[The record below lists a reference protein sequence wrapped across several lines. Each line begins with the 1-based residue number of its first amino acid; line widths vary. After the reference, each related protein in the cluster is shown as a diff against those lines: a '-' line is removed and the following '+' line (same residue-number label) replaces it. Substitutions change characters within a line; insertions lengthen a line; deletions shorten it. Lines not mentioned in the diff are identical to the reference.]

1 MDVRNGLTIRSQ
13 DAAWPRRAF
22 LLCSIRRGW
31 LRETRSNKGERRR
44 ESPTA
49 APVTG
54 VRGRLFSAKI
64 DDEEDRRIKVP
75 TASFRPLPTDTAEW
89 CRAGAEGDLKKSTT
103 SVWALVV
110 DLVAATLALPAW

>member
-22 LLCSIRRGW
+22 LLCSGRRGW
-31 LRETRSNKGERRR
+31 LRGTTSNKGERRR

-75 TASFRPLPTDTAEW
+75 TASFAYGHGRMVPCGRRRRFEEVNNV
-89 CRAGAEGDLKKSTT
+89 CVGVSG
-103 SVWALVV
+103 
-110 DLVAATLALPAW
+110 